1 MLGGRGL
8 LAPRGPAPRAGPGLI
23 PSRIWVPGNISPLGD
38 VPIAHG
44 PGRRVMKLEIKG
56 VGTTIP
62 DHRHPCPPGGGPSV
76 GPEIA
81 GDEVVQAEPSG
92 EVAGWGLHAWVKVGG
107 LRVCQLLLCVSSSPA
122 SRWPRLRTPGRAGAS
137 LPRSRLVQPRRAL
150 QKGGQGEVR
159 AVPLTLVTGSGRAP
173 LGREPE
179 EEEWD
184 GPGRGHAQGGR
195 TARGARAGGVVCLLP
210 ICAVGRAD
218 RVEGPATPSPACGA
232 GARASRLGSASALR
246 RGAPR
251 GRSGPLPRGPGR
263 PRAAPG
269 GAAEG
274 PRGARSGF
282 PAAFPGPHRR
292 AGVRAGGVCLGGVRW
307 RAPLRVSSD
316 ISSAWEGSP
325 ARRSQDR
332 GQE

>member
-1 MLGGRGL
+1 MSSLRVGHGSL
-8 LAPRGPAPRAGPGLI
+8 PARGPRLLSAPS
-23 PSRIWVPGNISPLGD
+23 PSRHLP
-38 VPIAHG
+38 
-44 PGRRVMKLEIKG
+44 
-56 VGTTIP
+56 
-62 DHRHPCPPGGGPSV
+62 
-76 GPEIA
+76 
-81 GDEVVQAEPSG
+81 
-92 EVAGWGLHAWVKVGG
+92 
-107 LRVCQLLLCVSSSPA
+107 SPA

-137 LPRSRLVQPRRAL
+137 LPRSHLVQPRRAL
-150 QKGGQGEVR
+150 EKGGQGEVR

-173 LGREPE
+173 RGREPE

-184 GPGRGHAQGGR
+184 GRGRGHAQGGR
-195 TARGARAGGVVCLLP
+195 TARGARAGGAVCLLP

-218 RVEGPATPSPACGA
+218 GVEGPATPSPACGA

-282 PAAFPGPHRR
+282 PAAFPCPHRR
-292 AGVRAGGVCLGGVRW
+292 AGVRAGGVCVFRGGWGGERHSEFPVTFPACGKGALHGGART
-307 RAPLRVSSD
+307 
-316 ISSAWEGSP
+316 EG
-325 ARRSQDR
+325 RND
-332 GQE
+332 